1 MDSSWMVET
10 CGGLWDH
17 GMLVVVVV
25 MVVVMVVV
33 VVGDMDEMGGINDG
47 MTMGHG

>member
-25 MVVVMVVV
+25 VVV

>member
-1 MDSSWMVET
+1 MVET

-25 MVVVMVVV
+25 MLVVMVV